1 MTEEKTED
9 QNNLNEEKNTAK
21 TEAKST
27 NTNQDK
33 QEDSKATKVKSE
45 DNPKKEA
52 KQEASS
58 GESKK
63 SEKVSKKSEKKSSG
77 KKKSIL
83 DGPIEINYKSIIV
96 TCACGAEFDSGSTLD
111 KIHVDICSQ
120 CHPYFTGESKILD
133 SEGRVDKFRK
143 KYSNY
148 AKK

>member
-1 MTEEKTED
+1 MSKKTPSSPK
-9 QNNLNEEKNTAK
+9 KNTTK
-21 TEAKST
+21 T
-27 NTNQDK
+27 
-33 QEDSKATKVKSE
+33 
-45 DNPKKEA
+45 
-52 KQEASS
+52 
-58 GESKK
+58 
-63 SEKVSKKSEKKSSG
+63 SG

-83 DGPIEINYKSIIV
+83 DGPIEIKYKSIIV
-96 TCACGAEFDSGSTLD
+96 TCACGAEFESGSTLD